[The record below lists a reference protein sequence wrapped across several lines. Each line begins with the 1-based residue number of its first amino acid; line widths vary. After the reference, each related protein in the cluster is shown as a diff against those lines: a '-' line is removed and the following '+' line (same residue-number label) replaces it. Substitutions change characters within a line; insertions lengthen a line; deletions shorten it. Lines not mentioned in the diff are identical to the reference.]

1 MTGGNGYSTILIKVT
16 MDVNRGSMLSQID
29 AVYVAGWFMVNPCHA
44 QLVQEDMCSEN
55 LIRDWYCKIVY
66 SYV

>member
-29 AVYVAGWFMVNPCHA
+29 AVYVAGWFMVNPRHA
-44 QLVQEDMCSEN
+44 QLFQEDIC
-55 LIRDWYCKIVY
+55 
-66 SYV
+66 